1 METAVRYVYGQGFGM
16 DVQILTD
23 EEKEAIERARY
34 CRQQLLR
41 LKARRAAQEA
51 GEADTSQILQQ
62 EEVEEWLANI
72 ELRLRQQSRQ
82 LGIPAAEFPI
92 WIAPL
97 IQSKSSRGRKIG
109 NIASAATAAAAAI
122 RLVTFGFVLHA
133 HMIDSNGKNA
143 LDRVMTTIR
152 CSCMLFT
159 VAG

>member
-1 METAVRYVYGQGFGM
+1 MVAAKTFSIETAVRYVYGQGFGM
-16 DVQILTD
+16 DVKILTD

-82 LGIPAAEFPI
+82 LGIPATEFPI

-97 IQSKSSRGRKIG
+97 IQSREGGRKNLP

-122 RLVTFGFVLHA
+122 R
-133 HMIDSNGKNA
+133 
-143 LDRVMTTIR
+143 RVSLIAPF
-152 CSCMLFT
+152 MLLLRI
-159 VAG
+159 